1 MPWETGSFGG
11 LFVPSFAGTL
21 FLVKRTTRVCFL
33 VAGRRRGMRWAA
45 RRRDAWRRAW
55 RACKA
60 RWTTRARRPRRRRR
74 SRVLFWRRYARRR
87 SRRARGARRCGGGF
101 GGRSRVLPP
110 PALAEAPP
118 MLLPRSSQWRHPL
131 DLGTSAGLAPDP
143 DDDLLPRESRLSR
156 EFLDRRSTTGDTR
169 GDPRAHAARTAAD
182 GPGGGASSSTAPS
195 MTIATVPSR
204 AAADGA
210 AAARG

>member
-1 MPWETGSFGG
+1 
-11 LFVPSFAGTL
+11 
-21 FLVKRTTRVCFL
+21 
-33 VAGRRRGMRWAA
+33 
-45 RRRDAWRRAW
+45 
-55 RACKA
+55 
-60 RWTTRARRPRRRRR
+60 
-74 SRVLFWRRYARRR
+74 
-87 SRRARGARRCGGGF
+87 
-101 GGRSRVLPP
+101 
-110 PALAEAPP
+110 
-118 MLLPRSSQWRHPL
+118 MLLPRSSQCRHPL

-195 MTIATVPSR
+195 MTIASSAAICR
-204 AAADGA
+204 ALAAHG